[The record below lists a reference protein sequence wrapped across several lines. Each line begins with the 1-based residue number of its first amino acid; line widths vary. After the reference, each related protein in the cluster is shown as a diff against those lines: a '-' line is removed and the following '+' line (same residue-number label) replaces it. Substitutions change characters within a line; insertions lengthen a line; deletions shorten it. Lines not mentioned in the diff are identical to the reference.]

1 MEHINR
7 KLKRILDDIQT
18 AEEKIAMWQ
27 EHLRAL
33 NIQKEQMENK
43 EIIKTMR
50 SLKLDSREM
59 LAVLDD
65 IQKGMILF
73 AQDDAG
79 KNHLMRRDSTGRLEE
94 MAVPVPE
101 MDGNMEEVRTER
113 EDGKI
118 ENEDL

>member
-1 MEHINR
+1 
-7 KLKRILDDIQT
+7 
-18 AEEKIAMWQ
+18 
-27 EHLRAL
+27 
-33 NIQKEQMENK
+33 
-43 EIIKTMR
+43 MR
-50 SLKLDSREM
+50 SLKLGSREM

>member
-7 KLKRILDDIQT
+7 RLKRILDDIQT

-50 SLKLDSREM
+50 SLKLGSREM

-73 AQDDAG
+73 TQDDTG
-79 KNHLMRRDSTGRLEE
+79 KNHLVRQDSTGRLEE
-94 MAVPVPE
+94 MAVSVPE
-101 MDGNMEEVRTER
+101 MEENPEEGRAER